1 MFRREVRCLTTF
13 KSRKRTVRRA
23 VQGIN
28 QQTRLETTPRMN
40 NQPEER
46 EGNEPTLLAKI
57 DREVLDD
64 RPETPIRIA
73 IIVSHPIQYFA
84 PWYRALAAIPGVV
97 LKVFFC
103 CKWGADAYHDRDF
116 GVEVKWDIPLLD
128 GYDWEILKSR
138 KKIKSRNFWTMNNPN
153 VGDALQRFHPE
164 IVEIHGYAYLTNWRA
179 VHWCNRNRIPVMLYS
194 DSNAAAKRALW
205 KRAAKAVVVKYFYR
219 HLDGALFCGDN
230 NQRYHQHYG
239 IPRTRI
245 FAGTMPIDRER
256 LVASVGDPSK
266 TRRMIRKQWAIP
278 EDAFVVA
285 YAGKLIPRKCPM
297 HLLEAVHRCAQMG
310 LAVWAILIGE
320 GEERTAIEAFIA
332 KHQMNNVAMVGFVN
346 QGSIG
351 QYYAAS
357 DVVTLMSR
365 YEPKGLTVPE
375 AGCLGCPAILSDRI
389 GCIGPSDSARPG
401 ENALVYPWS
410 DIDALTN
417 CIVRLYQD
425 KALYRFMSEAARA
438 IANSQDVA
446 LAAVQLKEAAIQL
459 RKVGC
464 RS

>member
-1 MFRREVRCLTTF
+1 
-13 KSRKRTVRRA
+13 
-23 VQGIN
+23 
-28 QQTRLETTPRMN
+28 MN
-40 NQPEER
+40 DQSGER
-46 EGNEPTLLAKI
+46 EENEPTFLVKKDGGI
-57 DREVLDD
+57 QNE
-64 RPETPIRIA
+64 RPETPTRIA

-84 PWYRALAAIPGVV
+84 AWYRALAATPGIL

-103 CKWGADAYHDRDF
+103 CKWGADAYYDRDF
-116 GVEVKWDIPLLD
+116 ETEVKWDIPLLE
-128 GYDWEILKSR
+128 GYDWEILDSR
-138 KKIKSRNFWTMNNPN
+138 KAIKSHTFWAMDNPN
-153 VGDALQRFHPE
+153 VGDALQRFDPE
-164 IVEIHGYAYLTNWRA
+164 VVEIHGYAHRTNWR
-179 VHWCNRNRIPVMLYS
+179 VVRWCNRNRVPVMLYS
-194 DSNAAAKRALW
+194 DSNATAKRALW
-205 KRAAKAVVVKYFYR
+205 KRAAKVLVVKHFYR
-219 HLDGALFCGDN
+219 HLDGALFSGDN
-230 NQRYHQHYG
+230 NRRYHQHYG
-239 IPRTRI
+239 IPRKRI

-266 TRRMIRKQWAIP
+266 TRHEIRKQWAIP

-285 YAGKLIPRKCPM
+285 YAGKLIPRKCPL
-297 HLLEAVHRCAQMG
+297 HLLEAIYRCAQKG
-310 LAVWAILIGE
+310 LAVWGVLIGE

-332 KHQMNNVAMVGFVN
+332 KHRINNVAMVGFVN
-346 QGSIG
+346 QASIG

-389 GCIGPSDSARPG
+389 GCIGPSDSARSG

-417 CIVRLYQD
+417 CIVRLYRD
-425 KALYRFMSEAARA
+425 KALYRSMSEAART

-459 RKVGC
+459 KKMGC